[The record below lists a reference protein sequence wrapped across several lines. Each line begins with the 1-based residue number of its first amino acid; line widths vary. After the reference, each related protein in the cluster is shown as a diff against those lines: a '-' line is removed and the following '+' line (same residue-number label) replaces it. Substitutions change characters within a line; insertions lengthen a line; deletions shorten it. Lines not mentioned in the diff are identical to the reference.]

1 MTRVG
6 RRGESA
12 DVPEYNYILLA
23 APPLVRNGHKASIPP
38 VFECLHGH
46 IQLGARKHGVVV
58 ALQTTIIA
66 ILRLEFYPRQDVDI
80 YFFFFDVK
88 LFNSSS
94 RCKKMCNDL
103 RLRVMIIY
111 IT

>member
-1 MTRVG
+1 MRMFQ
-6 RRGESA
+6 SN
-12 DVPEYNYILLA
+12 NYILLA
-23 APPLVRNGHKASIPP
+23 APPRVRNGHKAFIPP

-46 IQLGARKHGVVV
+46 IQFISIKHGVMGS
-58 ALQTTIIA
+58 TPDYEYCDTA
-66 ILRLEFYPRQDVDI
+66 IRVLPSPELRL
-80 YFFFFDVK
+80 FFFFDVK

>member
-1 MTRVG
+1 MTRGG

-23 APPLVRNGHKASIPP
+23 APPLVRNGHKALIPP

-88 LFNSSS
+88 LFNLSS
-94 RCKKMCNDL
+94 RCKKY
-103 RLRVMIIY
+103 V
-111 IT
+111 